1 MNPLIDKLP
10 ETIEVSG
17 SFFAIETDFRASIRF
32 ELMMHDPEIPENE
45 QALEAL
51 KIYLPYLDWDSSDP
65 DDRTLFIA
73 EHAKEAIQKICDF
86 YIGAEKASRHRGRS
100 SGGSAK
106 QIYDYEF
113 DAAEIYASFRT
124 AYNIDLSKSQLHWW
138 QFHDLLLSLPDDTP
152 IKKIMRIRAT
162 KPDPKASA
170 AERSRIAKLKDLY
183 ALPTRISRK
192 DQEHQNQIEAI
203 LMGDGDLSKLEEV
216 DDH

>member
-17 SFFAIETDFRASIRF
+17 SFFAIDTDFRASIRF
-32 ELMMHDPEIPENE
+32 ELMMHDPEIPESG

-51 KIYLPYLDWDSSDP
+51 KIYLPYLDWDSPDP
-65 DDRTLFIA
+65 DDRTLFVA
-73 EHAKEAIQKICDF
+73 EHAKEAVKKICDF
-86 YIGAEKASRHRGRS
+86 YIGAEKASCRRGRS
-100 SGGSAK
+100 SGSRAK

-113 DAAEIYASFRT
+113 DAAEIYASFRS

-138 QFHDLLLSLPDDTP
+138 QFHDLFLSLPDDSA

-162 KPDPKASA
+162 KPDPKTPA
-170 AERSRIAKLKDLY
+170 AERNRIARLQRLYAIPSRISKHE
-183 ALPTRISRK
+183 
-192 DQEHQNQIEAI
+192 QEERDRIEAI
-203 LMGDGDLSKLEEV
+203 LMGDGNLSQLEEV